1 MFSLHCMFIAFL
13 NKNTIPHNGGTTF
26 NWTAH
31 SLWTLQADRCVSLG
45 KPLVNLPMHF
55 LLIGWG
61 FFVSNILIILPRPI
75 MHPWVHDRNMRAP
88 PSVDEVRRFMVH
100 VMSWQK
106 VAAPYQDLL
115 WGTGKH
121 CVAISAV
128 ESWHWSWNSSRQLI
142 SSCYKALK
150 NQPRK
155 SWVHR
160 NLYIGSDIVIVS
172 VVGLSGCR
180 LNGNLFC
187 LAYQKHR
194 WSMLSF
200 EHGVVCQE
208 NPLVFRCFEFPRI
221 RLIPSTILD
230 WRTPWSRHC
239 FVQVGIGRK
248 AVTQRLYQWLFVV
261 SNMFKWPN
269 CIFRLII
276 HI

>member
-1 MFSLHCMFIAFL
+1 MFEI
-13 NKNTIPHNGGTTF
+13 KVTIPLWDGVSCF
-26 NWTAH
+26 PYIACSLPFWTK
-31 SLWTLQADRCVSLG
+31 TPLQADRCVSLG
-45 KPLVNLPMHF
+45 KPLANLPMHF

-61 FFVSNILIILPRPI
+61 LSVSNILIILPRPRI
-75 MHPWVHDRNMRAP
+75 HPWVHDRNMRAP
-88 PSVDEVRRFMVH
+88 PRVDEVRRFMVH

-106 VAAPYQDLL
+106 VAPYQDLL

-142 SSCYKALK
+142 STCYKALK

-187 LAYQKHR
+187 LSYQV
-194 WSMLSF
+194 LP
-200 EHGVVCQE
+200 ET
-208 NPLVFRCFEFPRI
+208 PLKYAEFRITEFA
-221 RLIPSTILD
+221 
-230 WRTPWSRHC
+230 
-239 FVQVGIGRK
+239 RK
-248 AVTQRLYQWLFVV
+248 
-261 SNMFKWPN
+261 
-269 CIFRLII
+269 I
-276 HI
+276 HYPPVI